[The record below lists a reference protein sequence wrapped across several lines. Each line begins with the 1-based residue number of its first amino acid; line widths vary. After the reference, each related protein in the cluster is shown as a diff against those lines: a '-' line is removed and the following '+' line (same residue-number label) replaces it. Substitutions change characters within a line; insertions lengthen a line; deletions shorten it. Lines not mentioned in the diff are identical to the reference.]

1 MLSKLS
7 RFGYACMPARY
18 RSSAAAT
25 VGCPF
30 QQAGTHQV
38 AGPVYEDALP
48 FSEVPTPKGL
58 PILGTA
64 IELIRSGGAAK
75 IHEYCHKRHQ
85 ELGPIFREK
94 MGALDVVV
102 VSNEDYIT
110 RVYRSEGKNPM
121 HLVPE
126 PWLIYNEKKG
136 IKRGLFFMDGEQWR
150 SRRSVLNH
158 LLIPKIAELHGHI
171 FTSVVNDVVDR
182 WEKIVEKTGDGV
194 LPNLENELYNWSIET
209 LGTMVFGRRLGCV
222 MPAESE
228 SQLHEFVHQ
237 VQQIFKESATMA
249 IIPPKLAS
257 TFRLPVWRRFE
268 SAADTALEM
277 ARGYV
282 EQRIAEIDQ
291 ERKTDKPIGGILR
304 YLLDIPNIV
313 QNEIV
318 NIVADLI
325 LAAADTTS
333 HATQWALYSL
343 ARNPECQEKILSEI
357 ARVVPVEREI
367 NHNDIK
373 NIPYLMKIVK
383 ETLRLYPIA
392 SFLTRVLPKK
402 IVLGKY
408 EIPAGKLF
416 FMSQY
421 TVGRDPERFDDPEKF
436 DPDRWDNPK
445 PNAHGCMPFGHGA
458 RGCIGRKVAE
468 LKMQLLL
475 AKAVQRYHI
484 EAVNEK
490 EVGIA
495 LRMITTPDQPI
506 KLRLTKRT

>member
-1 MLSKLS
+1 
-7 RFGYACMPARY
+7 MPVRC
-18 RSSAAAT
+18 RSSAAATAT

-30 QQAGTHQV
+30 QHAVKDQEAE
-38 AGPVYEDALP
+38 PVFRNILP
-48 FSEVPTPKGL
+48 FSAVPTPKGL

-64 IELIRSGGAAK
+64 LELIRSGGAAK

-94 MGALDVVV
+94 MGTLDVVV
-102 VSNEDYIT
+102 VSNEDYIS
-110 RVYRSEGKNPM
+110 RVYKAEGKNPM

-126 PWLIYNEKKG
+126 PWVLYNEKKG
-136 IKRGLFFMDGEQWR
+136 IKRGLFFMDGEHWR

-158 LLIPKIAELHGHI
+158 LLIPKIVELHGHI
-171 FTSVVNDVVDR
+171 FNAVVDDVVDR
-182 WEKIVEKTGDGV
+182 WEKIVEKTVDGV

-228 SQLHEFVHQ
+228 SQLHEFVYQ

-249 IIPPKLAS
+249 IVPPRFAS
-257 TFRLPVWRRFE
+257 TFKLPVWRRFE
-268 SAADTALEM
+268 SAADTALDM

-282 EQRIAEIDQ
+282 EERIAEIEK
-291 ERKTDKPIGGILR
+291 ERDTNAPIGGILK

-357 ARVVPVEREI
+357 ARVVPEGRELDQ
-367 NHNDIK
+367 NDIK
-373 NIPYLMKIVK
+373 SLPYLMNIVK

-392 SFLTRVLPKK
+392 SFLTRVLPEK
-402 IVLGKY
+402 IVLGNY

-421 TVGRDPERFDDPEKF
+421 TVGRDAERFEDPEKF
-436 DPDRWDNPK
+436 QPDRWDNP
-445 PNAHGCMPFGHGA
+445 NAHSHGCMPFGHGA

-468 LKMQLLL
+468 LKMQLLI
-475 AKAVQRYHI
+475 AKTVQRYHI
-484 EAVNEK
+484 ETTNEK

>member
-1 MLSKLS
+1 
-7 RFGYACMPARY
+7 MPARY
-18 RSSAAAT
+18 RSSAAATAT

-30 QQAGTHQV
+30 QQAGTHQE
-38 AGPVYEDALP
+38 AGPVYENTLP

-182 WEKIVEKTGDGV
+182 WEKIVEKTEDGV

-268 SAADTALEM
+268 SAADTALDM

-357 ARVVPVEREI
+357 ARVVPDGREI
-367 NHNDIK
+367 DHDDIK

-392 SFLTRVLPKK
+392 SFLTRVLPEK
-402 IVLGKY
+402 IVLGNY